1 MKFIYTGDL
10 PIKDIDLTLAGI
22 FKPTDSIRKG
32 TIFEVPDDN
41 AVLIQRVSVSG
52 CYQEYVEPKKPKYG
66 KSKKKTKKD
75 KEENLEEEK

>member
-10 PIKDIDLTLAGI
+10 PIKDIDLVLAGI

-32 TIFEVPDDN
+32 TIFEVPDNN

-52 CYQEYVEPKKPKYG
+52 CYEEYVEPKKPVY
-66 KSKKKTKKD
+66 KTKKKNKKDKD
-75 KEENLEEEK
+75 KELEEE